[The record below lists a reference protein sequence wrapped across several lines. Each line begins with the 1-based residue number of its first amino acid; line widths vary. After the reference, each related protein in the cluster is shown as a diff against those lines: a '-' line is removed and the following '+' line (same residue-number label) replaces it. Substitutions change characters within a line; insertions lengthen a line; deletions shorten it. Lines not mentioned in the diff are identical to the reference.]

1 MTMSNDR
8 LFRVTLLIVCVGL
21 WVVAL
26 PSFARGI
33 IGPAVTRDLVTA
45 GTLSVAAI
53 FHTLSVILFVPP
65 ITTRTIYL
73 SAER

>member
-21 WVVAL
+21 WAVAF
-26 PSFARGI
+26 PTFARGI
-33 IGPAVTRDLVTA
+33 VGPAVTRDLVTA

-53 FHTLSVILFVPP
+53 FHTLSLILFAS
-65 ITTRTIYL
+65 IY
-73 SAER
+73 ERSRHPLG

>member
-21 WVVAL
+21 WAVAF
-26 PSFARGI
+26 PAFARGI
-33 IGPAVTRDLVTA
+33 VGPAVTRDLVTA

-53 FHTLSVILFVPP
+53 FHTLSVILFGS
-65 ITTRTIYL
+65 IF
-73 SAER
+73 ERSQRLWP

>member
-21 WVVAL
+21 WAVAF
-26 PSFARGI
+26 PAFARGI
-33 IGPAVTRDLVTA
+33 VGPAVTRDLVTA

-53 FHTLSVILFVPP
+53 FHTLSLILFAS
-65 ITTRTIYL
+65 IY
-73 SAER
+73 ERSRHPLG

>member
-21 WVVAL
+21 WAVAF
-26 PSFARGI
+26 PAFARGI
-33 IGPAVTRDLVTA
+33 VGPAVTRDLVTA

-53 FHTLSVILFVPP
+53 FHRLSLILFAS
-65 ITTRTIYL
+65 IY
-73 SAER
+73 ERSRHPLG